1 MRITRQSHSN
11 KNSLSNHHRFDQST
25 NQKIFSFVPSF
36 SLWIDVSLSLS
47 YLSVRASHTPTSSFS
62 DFIRSDRARVY
73 QACNVYEYT
82 LSVYL
87 GLRTKIDS
95 ISSHRVNVHSI
106 FIVAPFFFLSFFFFL
121 SVRTSAIWT
130 RNCYFF
136 PPPPFLL
143 ASLPLII
150 FLPSSGAI
158 TFLHLLLVQHT
169 SSREFSIPLTIMFT
183 RVMMDNSHA
192 GSLLR
197 CLSSSFLC
205 SFTLIDRYLSS
216 YSPVSLLF

>member
-1 MRITRQSHSN
+1 M
-11 KNSLSNHHRFDQST
+11 
-25 NQKIFSFVPSF
+25 
-36 SLWIDVSLSLS
+36 
-47 YLSVRASHTPTSSFS
+47 RASHTPTSSFS
-62 DFIRSDRARVY
+62 DFIRGDRARVY

-197 CLSSSFLC
+197 CLSL
-205 SFTLIDRYLSS
+205 LLS
-216 YSPVSLLF
+216 YVHLL